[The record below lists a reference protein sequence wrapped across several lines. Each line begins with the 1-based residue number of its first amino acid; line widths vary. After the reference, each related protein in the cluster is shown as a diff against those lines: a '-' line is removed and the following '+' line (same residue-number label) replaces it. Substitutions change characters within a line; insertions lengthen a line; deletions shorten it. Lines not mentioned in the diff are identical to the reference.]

1 MTRADVPAAGRPDAD
16 RPGTDRP
23 DAGRNDAGR
32 PRGEQPSPSVRAAE
46 EAAMRRALVLAASG
60 PLTGPNPRVGCVL
73 LRPDGSVAAEGWHR
87 GAGTPHAEVA
97 ALAALREPAA
107 GLTAVVTL
115 EPCAHTGRT
124 GPCADA
130 LLTAG
135 VRRVVHAVDDPGD
148 ASAGGA
154 ARLRHAGVDVEGGLL
169 RDEAE
174 EFLRRWLVA
183 VRRRRPFVTLKWASS
198 LDGRTAAADGT
209 SRWITGAA
217 ARQHVHEQRAGH
229 DAILVGT
236 GTVLDDDPALT
247 VRGDAGELQPEQPL
261 PVVVG
266 RRPVPVDAALRQ
278 HPRGLVE
285 TGTRDLGAVLDDLW
299 RREVRSVL
307 VEGGPT
313 VASEAVRL
321 GLVDDYLVY
330 LAPTLLGGPRTALD
344 DLGVATI
351 GQQRRLR
358 TTSVERLGDDL
369 VVLARADDRRP
380 A

>member
-1 MTRADVPAAGRPDAD
+1 MTRTDPPLHSSPGSPAAPDRA
-16 RPGTDRP
+16 
-23 DAGRNDAGR
+23 
-32 PRGEQPSPSVRAAE
+32 AAE
-46 EAAMRRALVLAASG
+46 EAAMRRALVLAAAG
-60 PLTGPNPRVGCVL
+60 PLTGVNPRVGCVL
-73 LRPDGSVAAEGWHR
+73 LRPDGTVAAEGWHR
-87 GAGTPHAEVA
+87 GSGTPHAEVA
-97 ALAALREPAA
+97 ALAALDGSAE

-130 LLTAG
+130 LVAAG
-135 VRRVVHAVDDPGD
+135 VARVVHAVDDPGD

-154 ARLRHAGVDVEGGLL
+154 TRLRQAGVDVEGGLL
-169 RDEAE
+169 RDEGE

-217 ARQHVHEQRAGH
+217 ARQHVHEQRAAH

-236 GTVLDDDPALT
+236 GTVLDDDPSLT
-247 VRGDAGELQPEQPL
+247 VRGDAGELQPVQPL

-266 RRPVPVDAALRQ
+266 RRPVPADAALRR

-285 TGTRDLGAVLDDLW
+285 TGTRDLEAVLDDLW
-299 RREVRSVL
+299 RRDVRSVL

-313 VASEAVRL
+313 VASEAVRR

-344 DLGVATI
+344 DLGVGTI
-351 GQQRRLR
+351 GEQRRLR
-358 TTSVERLGDDL
+358 TTSVEQLGHDL
-369 VVLARADDRRP
+369 LLTARADDDDRR
-380 A
+380 ADDDRSDGGSDR